1 MNTASD
7 RRRPIWLN
15 LVVVCRH
22 MSILLD
28 FCLLACFV
36 VKERRTMVLLSK
48 TANDVDNDGRCFVPE
63 YRVEDRQTD
72 FFLA

>member
-1 MNTASD
+1 
-7 RRRPIWLN
+7 
-15 LVVVCRH
+15 